1 MNVNKN
7 NWKNDIKTEDV
18 VKVENDV
25 AEDKKIIDDM
35 EFFKLVK
42 NTVILRI

>member
-18 VKVENDV
+18 VKVENDI
-25 AEDKKIIDDM
+25 AEVKKQ
-35 EFFKLVK
+35 
-42 NTVILRI
+42 

>member
-18 VKVENDV
+18 VKVENDI
-25 AEDKKIIDDM
+25 AEDKKIIDD
-35 EFFKLVK
+35 
-42 NTVILRI
+42 I